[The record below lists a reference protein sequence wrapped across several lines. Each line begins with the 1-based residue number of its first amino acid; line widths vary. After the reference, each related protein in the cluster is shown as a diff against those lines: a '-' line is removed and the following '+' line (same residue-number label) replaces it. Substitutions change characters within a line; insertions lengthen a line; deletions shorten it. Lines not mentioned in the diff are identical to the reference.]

1 MCSSSKSF
9 KFFFTNGDVPVQSSY
24 WNYPLEEEESREE
37 NQSMLE
43 VHHHLKGWE
52 GRLLFFDI

>member
-24 WNYPLEEEESREE
+24 WNYPLEEEESQEE
-37 NQSMLE
+37 NQSKF
-43 VHHHLKGWE
+43 LKFSLD
-52 GRLLFFDI
+52 RC